1 MTDQRIVDQRMV
13 DQRKEPRLPA
23 EGAVRVWFAN
33 PEPFEI
39 QGELLD
45 VSDSGFRMSH
55 ECSTL
60 QAGQMVEFAREK
72 TAGRARVIWNRIA
85 NAHVE
90 TGFLLVA
97 P

>member
-1 MTDQRIVDQRMV
+1 MVEQLVV
-13 DQRKEPRLPA
+13 DQRKEPRVPA

-55 ECSTL
+55 HCSTL

-72 TAGRARVIWNRIA
+72 AAGRARVIWNRIA

-90 TGFLLVA
+90 TGFLLVT

>member
-1 MTDQRIVDQRMV
+1 MTDQRLVGQRIV
-13 DQRKEPRLPA
+13 DQRKEPRRPA
-23 EGAVRVWFAN
+23 EGDIRVWFAN

-39 QGELLD
+39 QGQLLD
-45 VSDSGFRMSH
+45 VSASGFRMAH
-55 ECSTL
+55 ECSIL

-72 TAGRARVIWNRIA
+72 AAGRARVIWNRIA

-90 TGFLLVA
+90 TGFLLVT